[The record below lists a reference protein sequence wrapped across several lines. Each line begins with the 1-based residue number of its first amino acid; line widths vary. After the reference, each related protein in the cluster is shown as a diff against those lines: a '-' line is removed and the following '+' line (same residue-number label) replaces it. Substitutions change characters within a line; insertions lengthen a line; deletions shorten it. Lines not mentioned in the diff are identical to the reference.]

1 MITAE
6 TNNGLNNDINKNSR
20 EEIIS
25 VLEKRIMAVLSVK
38 RAKHTIGVA
47 DECVRL
53 GRIFLPEES
62 IHDIRCAGLLHDVTK
77 ELSPEEHRKMCE
89 KYGYELSRY
98 DVLAKGILH
107 SISGSLAAKHEFG
120 MSDEICN
127 AIRYHTTG
135 KADMTTFEKI
145 LFIADY
151 IEAGRTEKVCVSMR
165 NNLYKQLSKAKNYAD
180 KLYVLD
186 KCIFVTLNN
195 TLNELIENYKFIHTD
210 TVEARNYYMLLFNDS
225 F

>member
-1 MITAE
+1 MITDEA
-6 TNNGLNNDINKNSR
+6 NNVLNNDINKNSE

-25 VLEKRIMAVLSVK
+25 ALEKRIMTTLSVK
-38 RAKHTIGVA
+38 RAKHTMGVA
-47 DECVRL
+47 DECVKL

-77 ELSPEEHRKMCE
+77 ELSPEEQRKKCE
-89 KYGYELSRY
+89 RYGYELSRY
-98 DVLAKGILH
+98 DILAKGILH

-120 MSDEICN
+120 LNDEICG

-165 NNLYKQLSKAKNYAD
+165 NNLYKQLGKAKNHAD
-180 KLYVLD
+180 KLCVLD
-186 KCIFVTLNN
+186 KCIFITLNN
-195 TLNELIENYKFIHTD
+195 TLNELIENHKFIHTD
-210 TVEARNYYMLLFNDS
+210 TVEARNYYMLLFKDT